1 MKRRNSPLP
10 LYKQVKERLARQI
23 ESGAYAPGERVPS
36 EYALVDELEVSRMTV
51 NRAIREL
58 TAEGWLVRVQ
68 GVGTFVAEPKAQSA
82 LFEIRPIADEIAERG
97 GRHDARVVEAEVK
110 KAGPEIAHLM
120 GVMLHEEVFHVVLV
134 HYENDRPIQIEDRY
148 VNPQLAPAFLDQDF
162 ATITPSLYLLTHVP
176 YSEMEHVIESK
187 TPSERE
193 CALLEIEPAEP
204 CLILNR
210 RTWKGETVVT
220 RVRFTHPGGSYRL
233 GSRIRPAR
241 RLFSMVA

>member
-1 MKRRNSPLP
+1 MKRRDAALP
-10 LYKQVKERLARQI
+10 LYRQVKEHLARQI
-23 ESGAYAPGERVPS
+23 ESGTYAPGERVPS
-36 EYALVDELEVSRMTV
+36 EHALVAELGVSRMTV

-58 TAEGWLVRVQ
+58 TAEGWLTRVP
-68 GVGTFVAEPKAQSA
+68 GVGTFLAEPKPQSA

-97 GRHDARVVEAEVK
+97 GRHSARIVEAGVE

-120 GVMLHEEVFHVVLV
+120 GLMLHEEVFHVVLV
-134 HYENDRPIQIEDRY
+134 HCENDRPIQVEDRY
-148 VNPQLAPAFLDQDF
+148 VNPKLAPAFLDQDF
-162 ATITPSLYLLTHVP
+162 AEVTPSHYLLTHVP

-187 TPSERE
+187 PPSERE

-210 RTWKGETVVT
+210 RTWKGEIVVT

-241 RLFSMVA
+241 RPFSLVA